1 MVTNSWT
8 ILKAEAIN
16 LDYGKDSLVIFFLLG
31 QIPRKIQ
38 VNSKGGLNRFR
49 GNRKFKYKKVEEKI
63 IFFDL
68 VIKLIESKIVTDLYC
83 KSTDS
88 QYLHS
93 LHKN

>member
-1 MVTNSWT
+1 M
-8 ILKAEAIN
+8 KAEAIN
-16 LDYGKDSLVIFFLLG
+16 LDYGKDSLVISFLLG

-63 IFFDL
+63 SHL